1 MTHRVVSVTR
11 EENGWRVRLNGV
23 DVVSFFGPH
32 AQDRAFRERDEL
44 AKVLDAQ
51 TLDDLSD
58 RHARAH
64 LFEIVR

>member
-1 MTHRVVSVTR
+1 MHRVLTVTR

-23 DVVSFFGPH
+23 DAVSFVGPH
-32 AQDRAFRERDEL
+32 AQDWAFRERDEL
-44 AKVLDAQ
+44 AQVLDAQ
-51 TLDDLSD
+51 SSDDLAD

>member
-1 MTHRVVSVTR
+1 MHRVLTVTR

-23 DVVSFFGPH
+23 DVVSFVGPH
-32 AQDRAFRERDEL
+32 AQDWAFRERDEL
-44 AKVLDAQ
+44 AQVLDAQ
-51 TLDDLSD
+51 SSDDLSD